1 LVKTFAIAG
10 AALALV
16 GGSAVKIKVT
26 LSAPTHQ
33 PKIDVHWPYAVHL
46 TRGGKPLTGRITVQ
60 IVDPIGG
67 VHSVQFGSTT
77 IDVTRFR
84 FRGVFRDYVIWPPE
98 SRGIPLK
105 LRVTVV
111 RSGFRKVISYAVTPQ

>member
-1 LVKTFAIAG
+1 MKTFAIAG

-16 GGSAVKIKVT
+16 GGSAVKVKVS

-33 PKIDVHWPYAVHL
+33 PKTDVHWPYAVRL

-67 VHSVQFGSTT
+67 VHAVQFGSTT
-77 IDVTRFR
+77 RDITRFR
-84 FRGVFRDYVIWPPE
+84 FRGVFRDYVIWPPA

-105 LRVTVV
+105 LRVIVV
-111 RSGFRKVISYAVTPQ
+111 RTGFRKVISYAVTPR

>member
-1 LVKTFAIAG
+1 MKTLAIAG

-16 GGSAVKIKVT
+16 GGSAAKIKVSLT
-26 LSAPTHQ
+26 APTHQ
-33 PKIDVHWPYAVHL
+33 PTINVHWTYAVHL

-67 VHSVQFGSTT
+67 VHPVQFGNTKT
-77 IDVTRFR
+77 DITRFR
-84 FRGVFRDYVIWPPE
+84 FRGVFRDYIIWPPE

-105 LRVTVV
+105 LRVIVV
-111 RSGFRKVISYAVTPQ
+111 RTAFRKVISYAVTPR